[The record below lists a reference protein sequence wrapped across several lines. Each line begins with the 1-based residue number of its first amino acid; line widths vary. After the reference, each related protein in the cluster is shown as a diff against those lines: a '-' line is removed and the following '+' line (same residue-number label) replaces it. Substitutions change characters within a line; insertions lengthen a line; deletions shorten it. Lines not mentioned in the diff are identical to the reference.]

1 MLAQG
6 ELEGGCLNSGCG
18 PKILAVRKRH
28 KSMTLGPGVKQAI
41 LDSYIDRFPVPEVP
55 KGLDHQVDQEWQR
68 TIGTMLRHDLL
79 NKLMVAKGGLEL
91 FDRSGEEKFLDM
103 VRRNLETCGE
113 IVGRISLL
121 ETSPGL
127 SNLTPTDIASV
138 ARRVM
143 SSHQGMGIDL
153 DVQGQGLV
161 MADGTLYHVLDNLVS
176 NSIKHGTP
184 SCIRIE
190 IEEGNE
196 VVLVRVTDY
205 GIGIPKEARDKLFQ
219 EGYKYGPMG
228 NTGLGLF
235 IVRRL
240 VQRYGGRIW
249 LDENVPDRTVFCVE
263 LKSVNDIDLSG
274 SNA

>member
-1 MLAQG
+1 
-6 ELEGGCLNSGCG
+6 
-18 PKILAVRKRH
+18 
-28 KSMTLGPGVKQAI
+28 MTLGPGVKQAR
-41 LDSYIDRFPVPEVP
+41 LDSFIERFPVSEDPN
-55 KGLDHQVDQEWQR
+55 GLGHRVDQEWQR

-91 FDRSGEEKFLDM
+91 FDRSGEAKFLDM

-121 ETSPGL
+121 ENSPGI
-127 SNLTPTDIASV
+127 SNLTPTDVASV

-143 SSHQGMGIDL
+143 SGHLERGIDL
-153 DVQGQGLV
+153 DVQGQALV

-176 NSIKHGTP
+176 NSIKHAAP
-184 SCIRIE
+184 SSIRID
-190 IEEGNE
+190 IEEANGS
-196 VVLVRVTDY
+196 VLVRVTDD

-219 EGYKYGPMG
+219 EGFKYGPKG

-249 LDENVPDRTVFCVE
+249 LDENVPDRTVFCIE

-274 SNA
+274 RNA